1 MSNSLHASSR
11 VLVRE
16 KIPGSAVD
24 GMVEFLEN
32 YYLTPA
38 LHASRIDSYSKR
50 GSGAE
55 GNFELSW
62 QTGPTAPGLPR
73 PEQFS
78 ISVRL
83 TIGLDGVAIVF
94 RGMDPVTTQDEEA
107 LRRIGD
113 EVEVVATTF
122 LARAKRTSLYFVF
135 SLGGEKSM
143 EAPEAARGSMNRE
156 VRRRI
161 FAGNTVNLFLA
172 MMLLNFVLIIFLGS
186 YAIIAIVGVQALLL
200 FYSDRLVL
208 GSGNVRPDKDRPE
221 VAVVRVTST
230 PEVKEILAKT
240 GEALL
245 SPIRGELGRAISERT
260 VLAPETKS
268 KIHDIMVR
276 DRVPCSLD
284 DIEIT
289 VRSPYHIVQ
298 AAAEKFHLPVPKISI
313 LNTPLDNAAA
323 TGISYG
329 RSSISITAG
338 ALEDLDDDQLTS
350 VIGHELGHVKGRDP
364 LILFFATMAIYF
376 GGPYLWAPLVL
387 RLGFFYYF
395 VAFGLVY
402 TVGKFLE
409 TRADTLSMVVLG
421 NPSVLASALT
431 NIGFR
436 QLYFERYSR
445 PYRIVDWLRFD
456 PHPPI
461 YFRVGRLSRFASK
474 GGQVRHALLVSIRD
488 CFAGFFAALIGMG

>member
-1 MSNSLHASSR
+1 M
-11 VLVRE
+11 VRE

-24 GMVEFLEN
+24 GMVEFLER

-50 GSGAE
+50 GPGA
-55 GNFELSW
+55 GRNFELSW
-62 QTGPTAPGLPR
+62 RTGGPTADGIPR

-83 TIGLDGVAIVF
+83 TIGLDGVAIDFGGV
-94 RGMDPVTTQDEEA
+94 DSVTPPDEEA

-113 EVEVVATTF
+113 EVELFATTF

-135 SLGGEKSM
+135 SLGEEKSM
-143 EAPEAARGSMNRE
+143 EAPEARGSMNRE

-161 FAGNTVNLFLA
+161 FAGNTVNLFLVL
-172 MMLLNFVLIIFLGS
+172 MVLNFVLFLFIGS
-186 YAIIAIVGVQALLL
+186 YAILAIVAVQALLL

-221 VAVVRVTST
+221 VAVVRVAST
-230 PEVKEILAKT
+230 PEVGEILAKT
-240 GEALL
+240 GEGLL

-260 VLAPETKS
+260 IQTPETKS
-268 KIHDIMVR
+268 KIHDILVR
-276 DRVPCSLD
+276 NRVPCSLD

-289 VRSPYHIVQ
+289 VRSPYHMVR

-338 ALEDLDDDQLTS
+338 ALEDLDDEELTS

-364 LILFFATMAIYF
+364 LVLFFATMAIYF

-395 VAFGLVY
+395 IAFGLVY

-409 TRADTLSMVVLG
+409 TRADTRSVVVLG

-445 PYRIVDWLRFD
+445 PYRILDWLRFD

-461 YFRVGRLSRFASK
+461 YFRVDRLSRFASR
-474 GGQVRHALLVSIRD
+474 GGEVKHALLVSIRD
-488 CFAGFFAALIGMG
+488 CVAGFFGALVGMG